1 MDRYSNIT
9 AMPAM
14 TPKGAIMMGMMMEL
28 RSRMVRV

>member
-1 MDRYSNIT
+1 MDRYANIP

-14 TPKGAIMMGMMMEL
+14 TPKGAMMMGMMMEM

>member
-14 TPKGAIMMGMMMEL
+14 TPKGAMMMGMMMEM